1 MKQSSRDDEDA
12 TAGLPSVTAAYARA
26 ERPSALGETFG
37 QALWLGRETGHNEAR
52 LKNQSTG
59 WLRPA
64 AAKEVVNDRGGKREP
79 DERADPDDF

>member
-1 MKQSSRDDEDA
+1 MTRTRPQVSRA
-12 TAGLPSVTAAYARA
+12 SLRHTRA
-26 ERPSALGETFG
+26 LNAQSALGETFG